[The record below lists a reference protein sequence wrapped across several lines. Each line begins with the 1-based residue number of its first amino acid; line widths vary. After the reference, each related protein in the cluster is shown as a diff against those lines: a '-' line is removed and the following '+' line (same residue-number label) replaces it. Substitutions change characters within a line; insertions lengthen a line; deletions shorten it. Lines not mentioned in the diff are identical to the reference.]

1 VFGAVVDHFELSGT
15 RALHDLFAAFIRHR
29 RRDVAVALEKHGPL
43 STKLVQGQYTRVA
56 WGVLRP
62 RTAVLL
68 AVVTYSP
75 PPILSLFRRD
85 MLRLP
90 LRDLLAFRNID
101 VRPGFGTGLHTKGY
115 FYLPGDPTKWIG
127 VKFGPDSGVCT
138 SSTKKLFVFHRP
150 GLTTATNNVK
160 QQEVRKTTNGI
171 FSWTI
176 ESRACATGAVTRSKT
191 HKRFP
196 KRSGIFARR

>member
-1 VFGAVVDHFELSGT
+1 MLLLLSQLTGSDAVADDAAGMPGFAAPPEICLPLLAIYLAACHTPLLMPLPVEAVDCDLPRAFVFGAVVDHFELSGT

-90 LRDLLAFRNID
+90 
-101 VRPGFGTGLHTKGY
+101 H
-115 FYLPGDPTKWIG
+115 
-127 VKFGPDSGVCT
+127 
-138 SSTKKLFVFHRP
+138 
-150 GLTTATNNVK
+150 
-160 QQEVRKTTNGI
+160 
-171 FSWTI
+171 
-176 ESRACATGAVTRSKT
+176 
-191 HKRFP
+191 
-196 KRSGIFARR
+196 SGISWRSETLTSAPGSEPGSTLRATSICPVIRPNG

>member
-1 VFGAVVDHFELSGT
+1 MGRLKTQDCSATCRGH
-15 RALHDLFAAFIRHR
+15 LFTPTHI
-29 RRDVAVALEKHGPL
+29 VPVP
-43 STKLVQGQYTRVA
+43 QGHATASARP
-56 WGVLRP
+56 VL
-62 RTAVLL
+62 
-68 AVVTYSP
+68 
-75 PPILSLFRRD
+75 
-85 MLRLP
+85 

-101 VRPGFGTGLHTKGY
+101 VRPGFGTGLHTKCY
-115 FYLPGDPTKWIG
+115 FYLPGDPAKWIG